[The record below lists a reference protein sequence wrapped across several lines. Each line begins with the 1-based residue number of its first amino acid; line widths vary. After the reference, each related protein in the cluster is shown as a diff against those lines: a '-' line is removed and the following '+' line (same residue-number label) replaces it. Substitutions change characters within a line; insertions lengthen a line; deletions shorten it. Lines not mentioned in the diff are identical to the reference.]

1 MGDNPSMMQNLINA
15 PYTRSMMEAMAADP
29 TMAANVN
36 LTNLKKKHFYSQFNF
51 CVYFLF
57 FFFCLRL
64 QLMNQSPLL
73 ANNPQLQEQMRT
85 MMPQFVQQLQNPEV
99 QSMMTNPQA
108 LNAILQIQQGMEQLR
123 SAAPG
128 LVGSMGIPPPMP
140 GTVPPAP
147 PTTNTTTTNPT
158 LAPNTA
164 NPALFTD
171 FMQRMMGGLSSG
183 ANPNLPPE
191 ERYRSQLEQLTSM
204 GFMNRDANIQGK
216 WWLFVCFFFYY
227 SN

>member
-15 PYTRSMMEAMAADP
+15 PYTRTMMEAMAADP
-29 TMAANVN
+29 TMAAN
-36 LTNLKKKHFYSQFNF
+36 
-51 CVYFLF
+51 
-57 FFFCLRL
+57 
-64 QLMNQSPLL
+64 LMNQSPLL

-128 LVGSMGIPPPMP
+128 LVGSMGVPPPMP
-140 GTVPPAP
+140 GIAIP
-147 PTTNTTTTNPT
+147 PTSNVGGGGTTDSSTTAGGQPN

-171 FMQRMMGGLSSG
+171 FMQRMLGGMATG

-191 ERYRSQLEQLTSM
+191 ERYRSQLDALTSM
-204 GFMNRDANIQGK
+204 GFLNRDANIQGK
-216 WWLFVCFFFYY
+216 
-227 SN
+227 